1 MKAFHN
7 DSALKEQISAQL
19 QAHYDADEIVKDVYW
34 ENGKGGAVGCT
45 IHSTNHKDYKTEL
58 GIPAYLAWIEDDIF
72 GGLPYH
78 LAKEWPLRFI
88 RAIPVGA
95 DLSKVWPKLA
105 VFLLTDQEHGV
116 LQYAQTDEQK
126 EIIQDVAD
134 LYSAER
140 KIYKKE
146 WENASIGAKL
156 IYLDAFRAIDDADC
170 PIDNFFA
177 RAAYNA
183 CFTAYNAVN
192 HEAHNNPK
200 TSFTNLISGF
210 FSYPKY
216 YRALADKLI
225 DLLSACK

>member
-116 LQYAQTDEQK
+116 LQYAQTDKQK
-126 EIIQDVAD
+126 QIIQKVAD
-134 LYSAER
+134 LYSSER
-140 KIYKKE
+140 EVPKKE
-146 WENASIGAKL
+146 WLKASR
-156 IYLDAFRAIDDADC
+156 DASRASD
-170 PIDNFFA
+170 FA
-177 RAAYNA
+177 SRAPYFACRAAYDA
-183 CFTAYNAVN
+183 AAYGASECFSMVAYAVTAATYADHDDPAYDRHPFPYND
-192 HEAHNNPK
+192 
-200 TSFTNLISGF
+200 
-210 FSYPKY
+210 Y
-216 YRALADKLI
+216 YTALANKLI
-225 DLLSACK
+225 EPLSACK